1 MSTDT
6 VPTDRPDDATAILR
20 PQQPGEA
27 SSANMT
33 TTTTDAAPPRR
44 GYGAL
49 WARVPREFGF
59 LILTMPIAIIGLV
72 VLATVFFTG
81 LGLVTIFVGI
91 FLMVAAFYIARGF
104 GTLELIRL
112 RWAGRPEIR
121 RPAWGRDGREQG
133 FWRIGVRAVHR
144 RPLLAVPAA
153 HARDQPDRQRRHVE
167 HHDRVDVGRA
177 RPARPA
183 GSGSRSSPTGDRT
196 FWLNEWLVDRFLPG
210 NDLAYDPV
218 VGERILEVL
227 LGLVF
232 LATLPFVFRGLTLLH
247 DVIARG
253 VLGAW
258 RSEALEVEVAQL
270 AASRGAA
277 VQAEDAS
284 LRRLERDIHDGPQQ
298 RLVRLQM
305 DLATIERRLE
315 QDPDS
320 AKALV
325 GEAREQARE
334 ALDELRALSRGFA
347 PPILQDRGL
356 AAGLE
361 SLASRSPVPV
371 IVEVDLA
378 DAALPAPI
386 ERNAYFI
393 AAELLTNAAKHAAA
407 TAIRLRVGTR
417 DEGAGGPL
425 DRRLGHRQRSRRRR
439 ADARARARR
448 PRRARAGPPRHA
460 RDRQP
465 RGRAD
470 HDRRARAVRAAR
482 GIRNRGRHGARRGL
496 SDVRPTAPTLPR
508 VGAVVV
514 CADRVKV
521 MTDAARR
528 PLRIVLAEDSVL
540 LREGLVRLFDE
551 AGFETVGSYG
561 DADGA
566 ARRDRADRARPRG
579 ARRADA
585 ADVPRRGRARR
596 DRAAPAASEARR
608 AAAQPVRRG
617 HLRARAAVVGRGRHG
632 LPAEGPR
639 RVARR
644 ARGRGAARERGRH
657 RARPAGRAR
666 AALAAQRPARER

>member
-1 MSTDT
+1 
-6 VPTDRPDDATAILR
+6 
-20 PQQPGEA
+20 
-27 SSANMT
+27 MT

-49 WARVPREFGF
+49 WAKVPREFGF

-72 VLATVFFTG
+72 VLSTVFFTG

-133 FWRIGVRAVHR
+133 FWRSAFAPFIDGHYWLY
-144 RPLLAVPAA
+144 LLHTLVINPIVSIVTWSITIAWTSVALA
-153 HARDQPDRQRRHVE
+153 GTTGWIWQPFI
-167 HHDRVDVGRA
+167 
-177 RPARPA
+177 
-183 GSGSRSSPTGDRT
+183 PTGDRT

-210 NDLAYDPV
+210 NDFAYDPV

-407 TAIRLRVGTR
+407 DRHPAARRHARRGR
-417 DEGAGGPL
+417 RGPL

-448 PRRARAGPPRHA
+448 ARRARAGTPGDA

-465 RGRAD
+465 HGRAD

-482 GIRNRGRHGARRGL
+482 GIRNPGRHGTGRGL
-496 SDVRPTAPTLPR
+496 SDVRPDGP
-508 VGAVVV
+508 
-514 CADRVKV
+514 
-521 MTDAARR
+521 DAA
-528 PLRIVLAEDSVL
+528 
-540 LREGLVRLFDE
+540 
-551 AGFETVGSYG
+551 
-561 DADGA
+561 
-566 ARRDRADRARPRG
+566 
-579 ARRADA
+579 
-585 ADVPRRGRARR
+585 PRRGRRR
-596 DRAAPAASEARR
+596 
-608 AAAQPVRRG
+608 VRR
-617 HLRARAAVVGRGRHG
+617 
-632 LPAEGPR
+632 
-639 RVARR
+639 
-644 ARGRGAARERGRH
+644 
-657 RARPAGRAR
+657 
-666 AALAAQRPARER
+666 